1 MAKYAIK
8 EDGDNGSVEI
18 DRDEIVRTH
27 TRRLGRDDEIRIPLR
42 TVTSVE
48 LDRQVGGDVVTV
60 KTPGAT
66 YEWKLAD
73 DDAKQ
78 LAAEIET
85 FRTR

>member
-1 MAKYAIK
+1 MAKYTIK
-8 EDGDNGSVEI
+8 EDGGNGSVEV
-18 DRDEIVRTH
+18 DRDDIVRTH
-27 TRRLGRDDEIRIPLR
+27 ARRLGRDDEVKIPLR

-48 LDRQVGGDVVTV
+48 IDRQAGGDVVTV
-60 KTPGAT
+60 RAAGAT
-66 YEWKLAD
+66 YEWKLDD